1 MKITLSAKELSALVL
16 GHIEEGIGL
25 PAGSLKDRTIQVQFP
40 GGDDE
45 AALSDFAQS
54 ISVDVSKKK

>member
-1 MKITLSAKELSALVL
+1 MKITLTTKELTDLVL

-25 PAGSLKDRTIQVQFP
+25 SAGALKDRVILVKFP

-45 AALSDFAQS
+45 AALADFAQS
-54 ISVDVSKKK
+54 VSVDVSKKK